1 MSDRSVWRGM
11 TRAELDR
18 AYDNRG
24 AVPDSGRQLNEW
36 ELRSARFRQDRAG
49 TLDVR
54 FGPRDR
60 NRIDVFRC
68 GADGAPLLVFIHGG
82 YWQRGSKEA
91 FSCLVEGP
99 LALGMD
105 VAMPGYTLGPEAT
118 VQEMIKEIR
127 TAIGFLRSNGPSVG
141 VGLGGMVVSGWSAGG
156 HLAVMAG
163 AEPGVDAVM
172 AISGIFDLEPC
183 RLGALND
190 KLLLDIAQVDAVSP
204 ARTAQ
209 VCNGPLLL
217 AYGMDE
223 LPELR
228 RQSEDFVPVMEQRCA
243 NVRLLPLAG
252 RNHFSIMEE
261 LMAPDGALA
270 RAAFQLVGNGRARA

>member
-18 AYDNRG
+18 AYDNRA
-24 AVPDSGRQLNEW
+24 AVSDSAERLEALEAQ
-36 ELRSARFRQDRAG
+36 SARFRQERAEL
-49 TLDVR
+49 LDLR
-54 FGPRDR
+54 YGPRDR
-60 NRIDVFRC
+60 NLIDVFRC
-68 GADGAPLLVFIHGG
+68 GAEAAPLLVVIHGG
-82 YWQRGSKEA
+82 YWQRGAKEM
-91 FSCLVEGP
+91 FSCVAAGP

-105 VAMPGYTLGPEAT
+105 VAMPGYTLAPDAT
-118 VQEMIKEIR
+118 VGQMVEEIR
-127 TAIGFLRSNGPSVG
+127 AALAFLRATGPSLG
-141 VGLGGMVVSGWSAGG
+141 VAHAGMVVSGWSAGG

-163 AEPGVDAVM
+163 AEPGVDAVLS
-172 AISGIFDLEPC
+172 ISGIFDLEPC

-190 KLLLDIAQVDAVSP
+190 RLLLDIEQVDAVSP

-209 VCNGPLLL
+209 VCNGPLVL

-228 RQSEDFVPVMEQRCA
+228 RQSEDFVPVMKQRGA
-243 NVRLLPLAG
+243 TVSLLPLAG
-252 RNHFSIMEE
+252 RNHFSIMED

-270 RAAFQLVGNGRARA
+270 RAAFQLAGNGRAGA